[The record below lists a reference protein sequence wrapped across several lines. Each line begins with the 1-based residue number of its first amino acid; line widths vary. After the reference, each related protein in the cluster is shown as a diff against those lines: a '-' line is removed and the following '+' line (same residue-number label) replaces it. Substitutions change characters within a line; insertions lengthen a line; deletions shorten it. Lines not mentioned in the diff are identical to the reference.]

1 MKVKKSNLIKMW
13 KSEIKNMQ
21 PSPERDEIKHLS
33 FRQWIKKRGN
43 DLVKQFEDADYTD
56 DALKLLQN
64 YM

>member
-1 MKVKKSNLIKMW
+1 MIVKKSNLIKMW
-13 KSEIKNMQ
+13 KSEIKNMP

-33 FRQWIKKRGN
+33 FRQWVKKRGK
-43 DLVKQFEDADYTD
+43 DLVSQFEDADYTD

>member
-13 KSEIKNMQ
+13 KNEIKNMQ

-33 FRQWIKKRGN
+33 FRQWVKKRGN
-43 DLVKQFEDADYTD
+43 DLVKQFGDADYTD

>member
-1 MKVKKSNLIKMW
+1 MKIKKSNLIRMW
-13 KSEIKNMQ
+13 KSEIKNMA

-33 FRQWIKKRGN
+33 FKQWIKKRGSS
-43 DLVKQFEDADYTD
+43 LVEQFADADYTD